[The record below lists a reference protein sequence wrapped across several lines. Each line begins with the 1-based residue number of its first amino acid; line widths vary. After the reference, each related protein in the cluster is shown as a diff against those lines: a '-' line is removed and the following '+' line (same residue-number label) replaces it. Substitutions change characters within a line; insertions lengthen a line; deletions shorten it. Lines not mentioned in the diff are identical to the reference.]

1 MTVIHPPV
9 HTDAQYVAPAPLSSP
24 RAILN
29 EQQHPTET
37 DAVNA
42 LVDMQRAN
50 SEAID
55 PNGARRLVRS
65 LVALGLLRFE

>member
-9 HTDAQYVAPAPLSSP
+9 KPDPIARQMADIERNSAFP
-24 RAILN
+24 R
-29 EQQHPTET
+29 TET

-65 LVALGLLRFE
+65 LVALGLLRFD

>member
-9 HTDAQYVAPAPLSSP
+9 HTHHGVPINEVDKLTGPLS
-24 RAILN
+24 
-29 EQQHPTET
+29 ET

>member
-1 MTVIHPPV
+1 VTVIHPPT
-9 HTDAQYVAPAPLSSP
+9 HTLEIKPEPKPWTEP
-24 RAILN
+24 R
-29 EQQHPTET
+29 TET
-37 DAVNA
+37 DAINA

-50 SEAID
+50 GEAID

>member
-1 MTVIHPPV
+1 MTTIHPPV
-9 HTDAQYVAPAPLSSP
+9 QPDPIARQMADIERGAAFNDRP
-24 RAILN
+24 R
-29 EQQHPTET
+29 TET